1 VKNKSIGFRLA
12 AWYSGVFACGLA
24 AFSIAAWFAMRA
36 SVYHAIDDEL
46 RDRVQGV
53 ARFMENQIA
62 SLSLPEIR
70 DEFREHSVLGP
81 GGDLF
86 QVCDERGQW
95 LYRSVPLENASVAIR
110 LPGALPAPAFA
121 DTQIDRHRLRFY
133 SQRITVNGKAY
144 TVQVASV
151 MNEAYEA
158 LERFRLIL
166 LLATPLL
173 LIASSA
179 GGYWLSTRALA
190 PVDDI
195 SQAAKR
201 ISIESLDDRLAVPR
215 TGDQLQRLSETLN
228 AMLSRLSSSVRRM
241 KQFTADAS
249 HELRAPIA
257 LIRTTA
263 EVAVQKRDRAA
274 GEYLQALDEIL
285 EETERTSQAV
295 DSLMLLARA
304 DSGSELIEATDID
317 FSALVH
323 SAAEQGEKLARSRGL
338 TFFSQIAE
346 SPLWIHGDAAAL
358 RRAVLI
364 LMDNAAK
371 YTPSGGSMT
380 LRLEERDGFAAV
392 SVSDTGI
399 GIAEEDMTHIFDR
412 FWRADKARSREQGGA
427 GLGLSIAKWIVE
439 MHRGRI
445 EVKSAPGEGSTFCL
459 RVPLRQTS
467 DSTRTIR
474 L

>member
-1 VKNKSIGFRLA
+1 MRPKSIGFRLA
-12 AWYSGVFACGLA
+12 GWYFAVFACGLA
-24 AFSIAAWFAMRA
+24 LFSIAAWFAMRA

-46 RDRVQGV
+46 RDRVRGV
-53 ARFMENQIA
+53 KQFMESQIA

-86 QVCDERGQW
+86 QVCDQQGQW
-95 LYRSVPLENASVAIR
+95 LYRSVPLENANVPIA
-110 LPGALPAPAFA
+110 LPGVLSAPTFQ
-121 DTQIDRHRLRFY
+121 DKQIDRRWLRFY
-133 SQRITVNGKAY
+133 SERIIVNGKPY
-144 TVQVASV
+144 TVQVASL
-151 MNEAYEA
+151 MNESYEA

-179 GGYWLSTRALA
+179 GGYWLSTRALT

-195 SQAAKR
+195 SQAAQR
-201 ISIESLDDRLAVPR
+201 ISIENLQERLAVPQ

-228 AMLSRLSSSVRRM
+228 AMLSRLASSVTRM

-263 EVAVQKRDRAA
+263 EVAAQKRDRPA

-285 EETERTSQAV
+285 EETERTSQVV

-304 DSGSELIEATDID
+304 DSGKGIVETVLVD
-317 FSALVH
+317 FSAIVR
-323 SAAEQGEKLARSRGL
+323 SAADQGEKLIRSRGL
-338 TFFSQIAE
+338 TFSSQAPE
-346 SPLWIHGDAAAL
+346 GPVWIEADADAL
-358 RRAVLI
+358 RRALLI
-364 LMDNAAK
+364 LIDNAAK
-371 YTPSGGSMT
+371 YTPAGGSVA
-380 LRLEERDGFAAV
+380 LRFAQQNGRATA
-392 SVSDTGI
+392 SVSDSGI
-399 GIAEEDMTHIFDR
+399 GIAKEDMAHIFDR

-439 MHRGRI
+439 MHRGSI
-445 EVKSAPGEGSTFCL
+445 EVESEPGKGSTFY
-459 RVPLRQTS
+459 VHIPLKR
-467 DSTRTIR
+467 
-474 L
+474 